1 MKKRNFLLGT
11 IIQIYSILCFIP
23 MVFVFIISITDEKMI
38 QKNGYSLLPAK
49 LSLDAYTT
57 LFKSGDG
64 LWSSYIVTIAVA
76 VVGTILALLI
86 TAMAA
91 YTLANKKVGGRT
103 FLAFF
108 FFFTTLFNGGIV
120 PWYIICN
127 SLGLRD
133 NIWALIV
140 PTLLLNCFNLFL
152 VRNFIS
158 NIPES
163 IMEAAYIDGAGDFR
177 IAFGIYFPLC
187 KPVLAAIALFYG
199 LAYWND
205 WWNAIMLID
214 NQKLFPLQYYLFK
227 IQSDIQM
234 LKDLQSYGQSLE
246 VTLPTES
253 LKMATVIVTIGPIA
267 LLYPYLQKYF
277 IKGLIIGSV
286 KG

>member
-11 IIQIYSILCFIP
+11 IIQVYSILCFIP
-23 MVFVFIISITDEKMI
+23 MIFVFIISITDEKMI
-38 QKNGYSLLPAK
+38 QKNGYALLPEK

-57 LFKSGDG
+57 LFKSGEG
-64 LWSSYIVTIAVA
+64 LWGSYIVTIAVT
-76 VVGTILALLI
+76 VIGTVLALLI

-91 YTLANKKVGGRT
+91 YTLANKKVRGRT

-120 PWYIICN
+120 PWYIISN

-133 NIWALIV
+133 NIWALII

-158 NIPES
+158 NIPDS

>member
-267 LLYPYLQKYF
+267 LLYPYLQNISLKD
-277 IKGLIIGSV
+277 
-286 KG
+286 